1 MVKLL
6 LDAEPI
12 LGGAGIGINR
22 KDRLGR
28 SILHLASQFGLT
40 NLTKELLKDKQS
52 GGFGADPQVG
62 DLINQ
67 RAIHYAIAFKN
78 EETFEAHLDH
88 LIKQE

>member
-12 LGGAGIGINR
+12 LSGAGIGINR

-28 SILHLASQFGLT
+28 TVLHLASQFGLT
-40 NLTKELLKDKQS
+40 KLTKTLLKDRQS
-52 GGFGADPQVG
+52 GGFGADCQVG

-67 RAIHYAIAFKN
+67 RPIHYAIAFKH

-88 LIKQE
+88 LIE